1 MKTFMKQLTK
11 TKPLA
16 KTKRA
21 FTSLFAGGLLCAGFT
36 SASFG
41 RNSTVWIRPN
51 HIPFQEFKADIKAF
65 GPPHI
70 SYAESLLAKER
81 KRADSFHLKKRLI
94 PAQELYLSGE
104 GREAEKIFK
113 EISSLSLLAD
123 WGGEA
128 RRIILYS
135 FLRQA
140 QSEKDPEKRKALL
153 LSAGDFTLS
162 TLSPL
167 NYKDWDLFPPP
178 LMKEL
183 QLIQSQ
189 ARALQPDW
197 NKIFPNHELIV
208 VNGEALPKNTTTKLP
223 SALYRVSAFSS
234 SHQPY
239 SATIRLSTLLSKRIT
254 GKRLISGFC
263 KNLTTKLPNV
273 GILPFSP
280 SSCPVSAVG
289 HLRAKNQTKL
299 EAETPRSLNREAN
312 PSPFIKTSLS
322 ESSGT
327 AETQEEATD
336 PRRLKSSLLYSDEFL
351 RASKQAQA
359 PFQKAS
365 SWQREYPAWI
375 AVGAGIV
382 IIAVALL
389 SNETKG
395 GGESMPQAKAPA
407 SPPQGKHVY

>member
-1 MKTFMKQLTK
+1 MKQLKK
-11 TKPLA
+11 TKPYS

-21 FTSLFAGGLLCAGFT
+21 FTNLFAGSLLCAAFT
-36 SASFG
+36 SAGFG
-41 RNSTVWIRPN
+41 QNSTIWIRPN

-113 EISSLSLLAD
+113 EISSLSFSAD
-123 WGGEA
+123 WGDED

-140 QSEKDPEKRKALL
+140 QSEKDREKRKAIL

-162 TLSPL
+162 ALSPS
-167 NYKDWDLFPPP
+167 NYRDWDLFPPP

-197 NKIFPNHELIV
+197 NKIFPKHELIV
-208 VNGEALPKNTTTKLP
+208 VNGEVLPKNMATKLP

-254 GKRLISGFC
+254 GKRLTSGFC

-273 GILPFSP
+273 GILPFPP
-280 SSCPVSAVG
+280 SSCPVSSVLQA
-289 HLRAKNQTKL
+289 LKTKNQTKP
-299 EAETPRSLNREAN
+299 ETPRPRSQEAN
-312 PSPFIKTSLS
+312 PSAFIKTSLLG
-322 ESSGT
+322 SGT
-327 AETQEEATD
+327 AETQKEATD
-336 PRRLKSSLLYSDEFL
+336 PQRTDKPPLLYSEEFL
-351 RASKQAQA
+351 QASKQA
-359 PFQKAS
+359 PFQKAP
-365 SWQREYPAWI
+365 SWREYPAWI

-382 IIAVALL
+382 IMTVALL
-389 SNETKG
+389 SNEKKER
-395 GGESMPQAKAPA
+395 ESAPQVKAPE